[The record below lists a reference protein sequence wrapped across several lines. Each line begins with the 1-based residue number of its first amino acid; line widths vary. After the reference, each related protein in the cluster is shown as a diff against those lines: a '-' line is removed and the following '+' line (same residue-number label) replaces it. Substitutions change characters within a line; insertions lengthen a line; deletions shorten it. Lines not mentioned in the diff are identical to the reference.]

1 MPAAAEPIA
10 LEGLRV
16 ESDRRLVRLL
26 LLTILF
32 PVAFFA
38 GLDLLGIL
46 PGETSIESRVLTRVL
61 TVAVPVMGLWL
72 TGGADTRRAL
82 SRGIFITALASV
94 AVLVALQLQR
104 PRGTNLLLAPMLMI
118 LAIMYVSVPNT
129 VTRQVLPPLLL
140 SAFLIAARVVWLNG
154 PSDAGMAADIVV
166 LLFVNFAGVLAV
178 RRRVALQDL
187 VSQSWRQEAEARVG
201 EREAEQRATRAAQD
215 LRALRGIIPI
225 CASCKHVRTDVGEWQ
240 QIERYVQEHSEAQF
254 SHGVC
259 PDCAEKLYGDFV
271 TEYPETPSI
280 K

>member
-1 MPAAAEPIA
+1 MSLNGEPLA

-38 GLDLLGIL
+38 GLDLLGIT
-46 PGETSIESRVLTRVL
+46 PGETSLESRVLTRVVS
-61 TVAVPVMGLWL
+61 VAVPVMGLWL
-72 TGGADTRRAL
+72 IRGSDTRQAL
-82 SRGIFITALASV
+82 SRGVFITALAAV
-94 AVLVALQLQR
+94 AVLVVLQLQQ

-118 LAIMYVSVPNT
+118 LAVMYVSLPNT

-140 SAFLIAARVVWLNG
+140 SAFLIAARMVWLNG
-154 PSDAGMAADIVV
+154 PSDAGIAADIVV

-187 VSQSWRQEAEARVG
+187 VSESWRKEAEARAR
-201 EREAEQRATRAAQD
+201 EREAEQRASRAAQD

-225 CASCKHVRTDVGEWQ
+225 CSSCKHVRTDVGEWQ

-259 PDCAEKLYGDFV
+259 PDCAEKLYGEFLD
-271 TEYPETPSI
+271 EEKPADSR
-280 K
+280 

>member
-1 MPAAAEPIA
+1 MPVTREPLA
-10 LEGLRV
+10 LEQLRV

-61 TVAVPVMGLWL
+61 TVAVPLMGLWL
-72 TGGADTRRAL
+72 TRGTQTRRAL
-82 SRGIFITALASV
+82 SRGVFTAAMAAV
-94 AVLVALQLQR
+94 AVLIVLRLQQ
-104 PRGTNLLLAPMLMI
+104 PRGASLLLAPMLMI
-118 LAIMYVSVPNT
+118 LAVMYVALPNT

-140 SAFLIAARVVWLNG
+140 SAFLIAARMIWLNG

-166 LLFVNFAGVLAV
+166 LLFVNLTGVLAV
-178 RRRVALQDL
+178 RRRVALQEL
-187 VSQSWRQEAEARVG
+187 VSESWHREAGARAR
-201 EREAEQRATRAAQD
+201 EREAEHRAARAAQD
-215 LRALRGIIPI
+215 LTTLHGIIPI
-225 CASCKHVRTDVGEWQ
+225 CANCKHVRSDLGEWQ
-240 QIERYVQEHSEAQF
+240 QIERYVQEHSDAQF

-259 PDCAEKLYGDFV
+259 PDCAKMLYG
-271 TEYPETPSI
+271 EYLSEVPETPSA